1 MKTLLPF
8 LRLWKRHGFLLGLGL
23 VLALLTLL
31 ASISLLTLS
40 GWFLAASAV
49 AGTAGLYSFNYML
62 PAAGVRGAAIIRTVA
77 RYFERLVSHD
87 GTFRVLQ
94 HLRVYTFSKLF
105 PLSPAGL
112 LPFNQGDLLNRFVAD
127 VDHLDHLYLR
137 VLSPLAGAL
146 CVIIVVTFGLSFLN
160 LPLALVA
167 GLVMLLTLLLLP
179 PLFYHLGKGSGEAMA
194 LTQASYRRQLT
205 RWLSSM
211 AELKIYQHTQRWQQ
225 QLTAT
230 GQSIYQAE
238 RQQQSLNAASQS
250 LLMFITGLTVCLILG
265 LGSLLLNSASA
276 DPTWLALFTFC
287 ILAAFESLGPVAAA
301 FLHISKVMVAASRLS
316 EILGQTP
323 PVQFPQ
329 KIVADNH
336 PGIAVRITGLGF
348 SYPGQPR
355 SVINGLNLSV
365 AQGEKIALLGFTGC
379 GKSTL
384 LQLLTRAADPAQGE
398 IFFNQSPLPQWDE
411 ASLRR
416 RTSVVTQRVSVFNQT
431 LRDNLRLAAPDSSDA
446 ALVDVLQQT
455 GLEKLLENDGLNR
468 WLGEGGRTLSGGEL
482 RRLAIARAL
491 LHRGDLWLLDE
502 PTEGLDATTEQHI
515 LALLARVTRDKTV
528 IMVTHRL
535 TGLAAM
541 DRVCVMEN
549 GHIIEQGDTA
559 TLLRARGRYW
569 QFTQRLNQSE
579 VIADAIDPATVTG

>member
-1 MKTLLPF
+1 MNTLLPF
-8 LRLWKRHGFLLGLGL
+8 LRLWKRHSFLLGLGL

-137 VLSPLAGAL
+137 VISPVAGAL
-146 CVIIVVTFGLSFLN
+146 CVIILVTAGLSFLN
-160 LPLALVA
+160 LPLALMA
-167 GLVMLLTLLLLP
+167 GLIMLLTLLIFP
-179 PLFYHLGKGSGEAMA
+179 PLFYRLGKSSGEAMA
-194 LTQASYRRQLT
+194 HTQASYRQQLT

-211 AELKIYQHTQRWQQ
+211 AELKIYQHSKRWQH

-230 GQSIYQAE
+230 EDEIYQAE
-238 RQQQSLNAASQS
+238 RQQHSLAAASQS
-250 LLMFITGLTVCLILG
+250 LLMFITGLTVCLVLW
-265 LGSLLLNSASA
+265 LGSLLLSADSA
-276 DPTWLALFTFC
+276 DPTFLALFTFC
-287 ILAAFESLGPVAAA
+287 VLAAFESLGPVATS
-301 FLHISKVMVAASRLS
+301 FLHISKVMVSASRLN

-323 PVQFPQ
+323 PVRFPAEALNNQ
-329 KIVADNH
+329 DN
-336 PGIAVRITGLGF
+336 GISVKITGLGF
-348 SYPGQPR
+348 RYPGQPR
-355 SVINGLNLSV
+355 AVIDGMNLTV
-365 AQGEKIALLGFTGC
+365 AKGEKIALLGFTGC

-384 LQLLTRAADPAQGE
+384 LQLLTRAADPDQGE
-398 IFFNQSPLPQWDE
+398 IYFNQHPLTQWDE
-411 ASLRR
+411 ATLRR

-431 LRDNLRLAAPDSSDA
+431 LGDNLRLAAPDSSDETLIDA
-446 ALVDVLQQT
+446 LQQT
-455 GLEKLLENDGLNR
+455 GLSKLLEHDGLNC

-491 LHRGDLWLLDE
+491 LHQGDLWLLDE

-515 LALLARVTRDKTV
+515 LTLLAQVTRDKTV

-541 DRVCVMEN
+541 DRICVMEN
-549 GHIIEQGDTA
+549 GHIIEQGNA
-559 TLLRARGRYW
+559 STLLSARGRYW
-569 QFTQRLNQSE
+569 QFTQRLNQR
-579 VIADAIDPATVTG
+579 G